1 VASKFSGS
9 GTRQEFRSAPRIV
22 ESLDDFRYDHS
33 LIHRRLDALGF
44 HGLDGNKAKND
55 PTQQLLGKVGFTGN
69 RIMIFQCQ
77 PRMIG
82 ANMVRERTS

>member
-44 HGLDGNKAKND
+44 HGLDGNKAKM
-55 PTQQLLGKVGFTGN
+55 TQRNNCLAKSALPET
-69 RIMIFQCQ
+69 
-77 PRMIG
+77 
-82 ANMVRERTS
+82 AS